1 VLAQKASGSVLIT
14 QGDNVV
20 LATVTMSKPR
30 EGIDFFPLTV
40 DIEERHYAIGQIP
53 GSFFRREGRPTTQ
66 AILTCRLIDRPIRPL
81 FPKGFKNEVQVIAT
95 TLSSDKETPLD
106 IMALNG
112 VSTALS
118 ISNIPFN
125 GPLAATRMGY
135 IDGEFISN
143 PSYAQLEESLLD
155 IVVASSKDGVSMME
169 AGVKELDEATVYEAI
184 EIAHNLNLETIALQE
199 EFVSMAGKAKTTFT
213 AIGHDPLAVEKARSI
228 LGNKIYEAL
237 KASDNQ
243 DEMKDQIN
251 VLEDELKESLAEEF
265 DSKVISGA
273 FEELLD
279 EQFRVRILKDGI
291 RPDNRGP
298 KEIRNLSADVG
309 LLPRTHGSGLFNRGE
324 TQILGVTTLG
334 SSGDAQKIDNLS
346 PETSKNFMVHYN
358 FPPYSVGEAG
368 RVGSP
373 GRREVGHGALT
384 ERALTAVLPKQED
397 FPYTIRIVCEA
408 LSSNGS
414 TSMGSVCAST
424 LSLMDAGVPISSPVA
439 GISIGLITGNDNEY
453 VTLTDIQGL
462 EDHVGD
468 MDFKVAGTSSGIT
481 AIQLDIKVN
490 SISFDVI
497 KDALSQAKEARS
509 EILDVIKKTI
519 PNVREDIN
527 PYAPRIQKIMVP
539 VSKIGAV
546 IGPGGKM
553 IRSIVEET
561 GATVDIQDDGTVLI
575 GSADLESADK
585 AIQMVKDLTRE
596 IAVGEIFTGKVA
608 KIAAFGAFVSI
619 LPGTDG
625 MVHISELDV
634 NRVGKVE
641 DIVNLGD
648 EITVKVINIDNT
660 GKIKLSRKAVL
671 DPTSSS
677 NSAPETP
684 VREKVAVK
692 TGDIITGKVVNI
704 TKYGAFVEIAPGT
717 DGMVHISELENY
729 RVSNVED
736 VVNIGDE
743 ITVEVI
749 EGNESGDR
757 IKLSRK
763 SLLTD

>member
-1 VLAQKASGSVLIT
+1 
-14 QGDNVV
+14 
-20 LATVTMSKPR
+20 MSTPR
-30 EGIDFFPLTV
+30 QGIDFFPLTV
-40 DIEERHYAIGQIP
+40 DLEERHYAIGQIP

-106 IMALNG
+106 ILALNG

-118 ISNIPFN
+118 ISNIPFH

-135 IDGEFISN
+135 IDGDFIVN
-143 PSYAQLEESLLD
+143 PTYEQLNESLLD
-155 IVVASSKDGVSMME
+155 IVVASTKDGVSMME
-169 AGVKELDEATVYEAI
+169 AGATEIDEDIVYEAI
-184 EIAHNLNLETIALQE
+184 EIAHQTNQEIINLQE
-199 EFVSMAGKAKTTFT
+199 DFVKIAGKEKSEFT
-213 AIGHDPLAVEKARSI
+213 PIGHDPEAVEKSRSI
-228 LGNKIYEAL
+228 LGDQIYQAL
-237 KASDNQ
+237 CDASDQ
-243 DEMKDQIN
+243 DEMREKLKD
-251 VLEDELKESLAEEF
+251 LEEGLKTDLEEDFESN
-265 DSKVISGA
+265 VISGA

-279 EQFRVRILKDGI
+279 EQFRLRILKDGV
-291 RPDNRGP
+291 RPDGRGL
-298 KEIRNLSADVG
+298 KEIRHLSADVS
-309 LLPRTHGSGLFNRGE
+309 LLPRAHGTGLFNRGE

-334 SSGDAQKIDNLS
+334 SSGDAQKVDNLS
-346 PETSKNFMVHYN
+346 PETSKKFMLHYN

-373 GRREVGHGALT
+373 GRREVGHGALA
-384 ERALTAVLPKQED
+384 ERALSAVLPSAED

-414 TSMGSVCAST
+414 TSMGSVCAGT

-439 GISIGLITGNDNEY
+439 GISVGLITGDNNDY

-468 MDFKVAGTSSGIT
+468 MDFKVAGTSNGIT

-497 KDALSQAKEARS
+497 KDTLAQAKEARLQVL
-509 EILDVIKKTI
+509 EVIETAI
-519 PNVREDIN
+519 PEVRKEVS
-527 PYAPRIQKIMVP
+527 PHAPRIQKVQVP
-539 VSKIGAV
+539 VDKIGTV

-561 GATVDIQDDGTVLI
+561 GATVDIEDDGTILI
-575 GSADLESADK
+575 GSSDAESANK
-585 AIQMVKDLTRE
+585 AISMINDLTRE
-596 IAVGEIFTGKVA
+596 IQVGEIFTGKVA
-608 KIAAFGAFVSI
+608 KIASFGAFVTL

-625 MVHISELDV
+625 MVHISELDES
-634 NRVGKVE
+634 RVEKVE
-641 DIVNLGD
+641 DVVNVGD
-648 EITVKVINIDNT
+648 NITVKVINIDNG
-660 GKIKLSRKAVL
+660 GKIKLSRKAAL
-671 DPTSSS
+671 NP
-677 NSAPETP
+677 SAVDE
-684 VREKVAVK
+684 VEKSEPIDINV
-692 TGDIITGKVVNI
+692 GDIITGEVVNI
-704 TKYGAFVEIAPGT
+704 TKFGAFVEVAPGT

-729 RVSNVED
+729 RVANVED
-736 VVNIGDE
+736 VVSVGEE

-749 EGNESGDR
+749 EINDNK